1 MISSVALKALPRAGI
16 LVGFGWLSRPSPDS
30 TGFAPIPRTQPGLC
44 GAPGGGERQRGYSAA
59 GTQAHR

>member
-16 LVGFGWLSRPSPDS
+16 LVGFAWLSGPSPGS
-30 TGFAPIPRTQPGLC
+30 PGFAPLAGTQPGLC

-59 GTQAHR
+59 APQAHR